1 MKSIAFPDMVSQTTT
16 NTFED
21 HQATMTNLKLLL
33 LSDKGSLLGDPYYG
47 TSLKKLIFEQNN
59 ILIKDLIIDD
69 IYTNILTFMP
79 QLLIKRSDITIT
91 HDLANVYV
99 NIKALNLLDYTT
111 DLYNINLT
119 SSEEI

>member
-47 TSLKKLIFEQNN
+47 TSLKKLILEQNN
-59 ILIKDLIIDD
+59 IVIKD
-69 IYTNILTFMP
+69 
-79 QLLIKRSDITIT
+79 
-91 HDLANVYV
+91 
-99 NIKALNLLDYTT
+99 
-111 DLYNINLT
+111 
-119 SSEEI
+119 

>member
-1 MKSIAFPDMVSQTTT
+1 
-16 NTFED
+16 
-21 HQATMTNLKLLL
+21 
-33 LSDKGSLLGDPYYG
+33 
-47 TSLKKLIFEQNN
+47 
-59 ILIKDLIIDD
+59 
-69 IYTNILTFMP
+69 MP